1 MSVCFR
7 YHVKGNN
14 EVRTEID
21 ETSACLAMVD
31 IETDTVIDLI
41 EEMLTEW
48 DMLTNNQREDLK
60 MIAGRILDMA
70 NE

>member
-1 MSVCFR
+1 MSVYFNYTIR
-7 YHVKGNN
+7 GKN
-14 EVRTEID
+14 EVRMEID
-21 ETSACLAMVD
+21 ETSACLAMVN

>member
-1 MSVCFR
+1 
-7 YHVKGNN
+7 
-14 EVRTEID
+14 
-21 ETSACLAMVD
+21 MVN

-48 DMLTNNQREDLK
+48 DMLTDNQREDLK
-60 MIAGRILDMA
+60 TMAGRILDMA